1 MARSLNKDQSI
12 TQKNDASSIGNK
24 RRKARKAKTNSN
36 KRDRQFLQKD
46 LKEQIMSLC

>member
-1 MARSLNKDQSI
+1 MMQAALE
-12 TQKNDASSIGNK
+12 TSIGNK

-46 LKEQIMSLC
+46 LKEQIMELC